1 MEEKDPKYRKFFD
14 PEYIQG
20 QIDEKGP
27 LWWAEDES
35 YMSDLIEYNL
45 KNPAPK
51 TFLEKYYETDKSS
64 SSSDFKVFIL
74 HFLPKII
81 KSKYNLKYSQSYGN
95 WSDITYDFDVKSNL
109 SILKNVIFHLR
120 PHSISYYFN
129 LLWEGK
135 DGEEIHFSK
144 LPEINLPFDYF
155 KIEPVE
161 PDTIEK
167 MKLELKGLNLKRQ
180 PDQYKFKLF
189 MPKEGYGL
197 DVQILV
203 EPVLL
208 YNDFHSICNLTA
220 KAVNTYNEEAEV
232 KKHGLIHTMNDGK
245 LDNQYIKFV
254 INLGTGYDGVNYIL
268 KTLNDSDF
276 KIRKVRVF

>member
-1 MEEKDPKYRKFFD
+1 MEEKDPKYRKLFD

-27 LWWAEDES
+27 LWWAEDEN
-35 YMSDLIEYNL
+35 YMIDLIEYNL
-45 KNPAPK
+45 KYPPSK
-51 TFLEKYYETDKSS
+51 TFLEKYYETDENSNSS
-64 SSSDFKVFIL
+64 KFKAFIEL
-74 HFLPKII
+74 FIPQVI
-81 KSKYNLKYSQSYGN
+81 KNKYNLSYPRSGGDSYEIMYEYN
-95 WSDITYDFDVKSNL
+95 MKTNV
-109 SILKNVIFHLR
+109 SILKNVIFLFR
-120 PHSISYYFN
+120 PHGTSYNFN

-135 DGEEIHFSK
+135 DGKEIHFSK
-144 LPEINLPFDYF
+144 LPELKLPIEYF

-167 MKLELKGLNLKRQ
+167 MKLELRGLNLKRQ
-180 PDQYKFKLF
+180 PDQYKFKLY

-197 DVQILV
+197 DVQMLV

-208 YNDFHSICNLTA
+208 YHDFHNICNLIA
-220 KAVNTYNEEAEV
+220 NAVNTYNEEAEV

-245 LDNQYIKFV
+245 LDNQYIKFE

-268 KTLNDSDF
+268 KSLNDSDL
-276 KIRKVRVF
+276 KIRNVRVF